1 MKIRRKPTGFRF
13 FMPENY
19 IYCGNI
25 KSFVFVSKHKILF
38 CAVKVLKNCL
48 YKVIYLKLYRFWSWF
63 NLDKAKKYL
72 GELLEAIIIVA
83 VLYTV
88 FFPARVDGNSMENT
102 LNDGDTIFVSRAA
115 AFAGLYKNDDI
126 IVFEHKKGK

>member
-1 MKIRRKPTGFRF
+1 M
-13 FMPENY
+13 
-19 IYCGNI
+19 
-25 KSFVFVSKHKILF
+25 
-38 CAVKVLKNCL
+38 
-48 YKVIYLKLYRFWSWF
+48 
-63 NLDKAKKYL
+63 DKAKKYL

-126 IVFEHKKGK
+126 IVFEHKKGNKNGKPPKKQNDLSEKGWIMRKTEK